1 MNAAV
6 LAVRLVV
13 LGAIGFALGF
23 EPGFGLHGVQ
33 ALTLAGFVLAVF
45 GWIGTALLADDRF
58 RPKVALHAV
67 FVVGGLLIVPGTMQT
82 ALGLILVCVA
92 LLSTA
97 TGVREPYALG
107 ITIAAGIVVAL
118 LYGLLVGPVIGLV
131 WILPAVGSYLAGTT
145 RRQRQERLEQAELL
159 LAETQVA
166 REREAQAATAEE
178 RARIAREMHDVL
190 AHSIGA
196 VSVQLEAA
204 DALLEDVPGTERA
217 LDCLRRARGLAAEG
231 LTETRRAVG
240 ALRGDPGA
248 LRGVLTGL
256 ADGYQGAAH
265 LELPETVPALR
276 PEAALAIGRIAT
288 EAVTNAGKHSG
299 GAPLWMTLN
308 SADGELCLW
317 VHNELDPAAE
327 PGSGGFGLIGM
338 RERAERIGGTVT
350 AGAEETGWTVRVRV
364 PHD

>member
-6 LAVRLVV
+6 LTVRLAV

-23 EPGFGLHGVQ
+23 EPGFGLHGVH
-33 ALTLAGFVLAVF
+33 ALTLAGFVLTVI
-45 GWIGTALLADDRF
+45 GWGGTALLAADRLK
-58 RPKVALHAV
+58 PQIVLDAV
-67 FVVGGLLIVPGTMQT
+67 FVTGGLLIVPGTMQT
-82 ALGLILVCVA
+82 ALGLILVCIA

-97 TGVREPYALG
+97 TTVGEPYALG
-107 ITIAAGIVVAL
+107 ITIAAGIAVGL
-118 LYGLLVGPVIGLV
+118 LYGLLVGPIIGLV
-131 WILPAVGSYLAGTT
+131 WILPAAGSYLAGVT

-166 REREAQAATAEE
+166 REREAQAAAAEE

-204 DALLEDVPGTERA
+204 DALLEDVPGTGRA
-217 LDCLRRARGLAAEG
+217 LDCVRRARGLAAEG

-256 ADGYQGAAH
+256 AEGYQGTAH
-265 LELPETVPALR
+265 LELPETMPELR
-276 PEAALAIGRIAT
+276 PEVTLALGRIAT

-299 GAPLWMTLN
+299 GAPLHMALSSTE
-308 SADGELCLW
+308 GELCLR
-317 VHNELDPAAE
+317 VHNELGTAAE
-327 PGSGGFGLIGM
+327 PGKGFGLIGM